1 VTFIVVVV
9 VRLFSTGLARRS
21 PLANEVV
28 VVDEEGTL
36 EAEYVITDTKVAV
49 SPETV
54 ASYSVVVPQVSARN
68 SALEAI
74 TPNVVL
80 EKNIPL
86 LETFLVRDKVALTV
100 VLDQREVISLADEVA
115 SDASNTFVCA
125 VCLVEENRLIDINVG
140 EKCTDDS
147 SVSSL
152 DVDTVEF
159 PVELIIQ

>member
-1 VTFIVVVV
+1 VFA
-9 VRLFSTGLARRS
+9 TGLARRS
-21 PLANEVV
+21 PLASEDA

-54 ASYSVVVPQVSARN
+54 ASYSVVVPQVSARK
-68 SALEAI
+68 SACQVKKL
-74 TPNVVL
+74 NVML
-80 EKNIPL
+80 AENMPL
-86 LETFLVRDKVALTV
+86 LETFLVRDKVARTV
-100 VLDQREVISLADEVA
+100 VLDQKEVIALSDEVA

-159 PVELIIQ
+159 PVELVIQ